1 MKRGEILKTVY
12 ESGPSR
18 DGLAALEQGTKL
30 IAKDL
35 NELVNAYGADLP
47 VLVACIKGSMPHWER
62 HLGES
67 GMALCHDVMSL
78 MMTVDTSELQR
89 AGE

>member
-12 ESGPSR
+12 ERGPSR
-18 DGLAALEQGTKL
+18 DGLAALEQGTKM
-30 IAKDL
+30 IAKDR

-67 GMALCHDVMSL
+67 GMELCHDVMSL